1 MMADDTAFVGFD
13 ELAALLADILEAH
26 GCRREVAD
34 ILGANMATAEQDGA
48 HSHGIFRIDGYIS
61 TLKSGW
67 VDGKAVPAVEDVA
80 PAFVRADARNGFTLP
95 ATAAA
100 RRLFVDKAR
109 TNGAAVLAVRNSH
122 HFSAL
127 WPDVEP
133 FAREGLVALSVV
145 NSMAVVV
152 PFGGHKPVFGTNPI
166 AFAAPRTED
175 DPLVFDLATSAL
187 SHGDVQIAAR
197 EGRALPDGA
206 GVDAAGNLT
215 TDPKAV
221 LEGGALLTFGGH
233 KGSSIAMMIEI
244 MGAALTGGKFSYE
257 VDWSGHPGAKTPHT
271 GQFILIIDPS
281 RGAMRDFAARVEALV
296 SRMHDAGVDRQ
307 PGDRRYASRRMARE
321 RGIPIGNP
329 ELDRLHGLAVVKA

>member
-1 MMADDTAFVGFD
+1 MTAGDTAFVGFD
-13 ELAALLADILEAH
+13 ELVALLAGVLEAH
-26 GCRREVAD
+26 GCRREVAE

-61 TLKSGW
+61 TLESGW

-80 PAFVRADARNGFTLP
+80 PGFVRVDACNGFTLP

-100 RRLFVDKAR
+100 RMLFVEKAR
-109 TNGAAVLAVRNSH
+109 ANGAAVLAVRNSH

-133 FAREGLVALSVV
+133 FARDGFVALSMV

-152 PFGGHKPVFGTNPI
+152 PFGGHEPVFGTNPI
-166 AFAAPRTED
+166 AFAAPRVGD

-187 SHGDVQIAAR
+187 SHGDVQIALR

-206 GVDAAGNLT
+206 GVDADGNPT
-215 TDPKAV
+215 TDPNAV
-221 LEGGALLTFGGH
+221 LHGGALLTFGGH

-244 MGAALTGGKFSYE
+244 MGAALTGGKFSFE

-271 GQFILIIDPS
+271 GQFILVIDPS
-281 RGAMRDFAARVEALV
+281 RGAMRDFATRVEALV
-296 SRMHDAGVDRQ
+296 SRMHDAGVERL
-307 PGDRRYASRRMARE
+307 PGDRRYASRRKARE
-321 RGIPIGNP
+321 RGIPIGKA
-329 ELDRLHGLAVVKA
+329 ELDRIHGLAVVSA